1 MGVLFLFLFSLSRA
15 RDTSRLS
22 CPYNIYGTHVLTAY
36 SFIALQLHH
45 TKKTMGDKAKEEF
58 AKVFARLLH
67 SFRAIH
73 SLRLRMLTESRENK
87 IRYLRVRG
95 RHCDTFS
102 SPFSVA
108 VILSC
113 EISFWR
119 HYNDVFKALSCVQLL
134 LHLVRFPLK
143 VTAD

>member
-1 MGVLFLFLFSLSRA
+1 MKVESHCGCFIFVFIFSLSRA
-15 RDTSRLS
+15 RYIETLMPISHLWYPRAYRL
-22 CPYNIYGTHVLTAY
+22 Y

-73 SLRLRMLTESRENK
+73 SLRLRMLTESRENE

-102 SPFSVA
+102 SLHDANGFS
-108 VILSC
+108 LFRRC
-113 EISFWR
+113 NSFWR
-119 HYNDVFKALSCVQLL
+119 NLFLAT
-134 LHLVRFPLK
+134 F
-143 VTAD
+143 